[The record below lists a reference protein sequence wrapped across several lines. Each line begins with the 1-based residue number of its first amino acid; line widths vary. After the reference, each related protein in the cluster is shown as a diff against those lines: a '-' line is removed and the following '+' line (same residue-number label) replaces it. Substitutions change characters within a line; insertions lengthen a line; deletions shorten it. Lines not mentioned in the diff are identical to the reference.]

1 MSSKFETSQRA
12 ARGLAASAA
21 LLACLVFAPTARA
34 QHLDGTFDWTRANV
48 APGQLVSVEVRVDGH
63 RVPLYRGA
71 EDLNRHYF
79 AAERGE
85 NYALRI
91 RNRTGRRVG
100 VLIAVDGLNVV
111 NGERSRLGRGEP
123 MYVLDPWETAVIQGW
138 RTSLEH
144 VRQFVFVD
152 EQRSYASRTGQ
163 ANGDMGWIRL
173 LAFEE
178 DRPVAINRLR
188 DDRRR
193 KGWLRGETQDELG
206 RLEEADR
213 DNAGKEKEGS
223 ADAEAPAAPEARTQ
237 KLAPQTLEGVPRA
250 DESFPGTGWGD
261 RKRDTVR
268 RTWFVPALAASD
280 HIVLRY
286 EYASGLTALGILP
299 EWERLDVRERGEFGF
314 ARAPRW

>member
-1 MSSKFETSQRA
+1 MSSKFETSHRP
-12 ARGLAASAA
+12 ARGLATSAA
-21 LLACLVFAPTARA
+21 LLACLVVAPMARA
-34 QHLDGTFDWTRANV
+34 QHQDGTFDWTRAHV

-63 RVPLYRGA
+63 RVPLYRGS

-91 RNRTGRRVG
+91 RNHTGGRVG

-178 DRPVAINRLR
+178 DRPVAINRFFR
-188 DDRRR
+188 DDQRR
-193 KGWLRGETQDELG
+193 KSSPRDATPDELG
-206 RLEEADR
+206 RLEETDR
-213 DNAGKEKEGS
+213 NKAGKEREGS
-223 ADAEAPAAPEARTQ
+223 AGAETPAALGARQ
-237 KLAPQTLEGVPRA
+237 KPAPQTFEGAPRA
-250 DESFPGTGWGD
+250 EESFPGTGWGD
-261 RKRDTVR
+261 RKRDAVR

-299 EWERLDVRERGEFGF
+299 EWKRLDVRERGEFGF
-314 ARAPRW
+314 AKAPRW

>member
-1 MSSKFETSQRA
+1 MPSKFHPCRN
-12 ARGLAASAA
+12 ARRLVTGTA
-21 LLACLVFAPTARA
+21 LLASLTLAPAARS
-34 QHLDGTFDWTRANV
+34 QHLDPEFGWMRSHS

-63 RVPLYRGA
+63 YVPLYRGP

-79 AAERGE
+79 EAQRGE

-91 RNRTGRRVG
+91 RNRTGSRVG

-111 NGERSRLGRGEP
+111 SGERSRLGHGEP
-123 MYVLDPWETAVIQGW
+123 MYVLDAWETAVIQGW

-152 EQRSYASRTGQ
+152 EERSYASRTHQ

-178 DRPVAINRLR
+178 DRPVATNLFRNG
-188 DDRRR
+188 RRR
-193 KGWLRGETQDELG
+193 HESSQRDAGRSETG
-206 RLEEADR
+206 RLEESDR
-213 DNAGKEKEGS
+213 DSADNEKEGS
-223 ADAEAPAAPEARTQ
+223 AGAGDAAAPEARAQ
-237 KLAPQTLEGVPRA
+237 KSAPQTLEGASRA
-250 DESFPGTGWGD
+250 DEPFPGTGWGD

-268 RTWFVPALAASD
+268 RTWFVPALASSD

-286 EYASGLTALGILP
+286 EYARGLTTLGILP
-299 EWERLDVRERGEFGF
+299 EWKRLDVRERGEFGF
-314 ARAPRW
+314 AKAPRW

>member
-21 LLACLVFAPTARA
+21 LLACLAFTPTARA
-34 QHLDGTFDWTRANV
+34 QHLDGTFDWTKAHV

-91 RNRTGRRVG
+91 RNHTGRRVG

-178 DRPVAINRLR
+178 DRPVAINQFR

-193 KGWLRGETQDELG
+193 KSSPRAATPDELG
-206 RLEEADR
+206 RLEEKDR
-213 DNAGKEKEGS
+213 NKAGQEREGS
-223 ADAEAPAAPEARTQ
+223 ADAEAPAAPEARQ
-237 KLAPQTLEGVPRA
+237 KLAPQTLEGAPRA
-250 DESFPGTGWGD
+250 EESFPGTGWGD
-261 RKRDTVR
+261 RKRDAVR

-299 EWERLDVRERGEFGF
+299 EWERLDVRQRGEFGF
-314 ARAPRW
+314 AKAPRW

>member
-1 MSSKFETSQRA
+1 MSSKFENHRT
-12 ARGLAASAA
+12 RGLAAGAA
-21 LLACLVFAPTARA
+21 LLACLIVAPVAHA
-34 QHLDGTFDWTRANV
+34 QHLEGEFSWTRANV

-63 RVPLYRGA
+63 RVPLYRGS

-100 VLIAVDGLNVV
+100 VLIAVDGLNVLH
-111 NGERSRLGRGEP
+111 GERSRLGRGEP
-123 MYVLDPWETAVIQGW
+123 MYVLDPWESAVIQGW

-178 DRPVAINRLR
+178 DRPVATNRYR

-193 KGWLRGETQDELG
+193 KSSQRDTPRSEMG
-206 RLEEADR
+206 RLEESDR
-213 DNAGKEKEGS
+213 DAAGKEGENSSGSEG
-223 ADAEAPAAPEARTQ
+223 PTAPEARTQ
-237 KLAPQTLEGVPRA
+237 KLAPQTLEGAPRA

-299 EWERLDVRERGEFGF
+299 AWERLDVRERGEFGF

>member
-1 MSSKFETSQRA
+1 MSSKFDRSQH
-12 ARGLAASAA
+12 ARRLAAGTA
-21 LLACLVFAPTARA
+21 LLACLILAPAARA
-34 QHLDGTFDWTRANV
+34 QEAEFDWSRAKA

-63 RVPLYRGA
+63 RVPLYRGS
-71 EDLNRHYF
+71 EDPSRHYF
-79 AAERGE
+79 EAHRGE

-91 RNRTGRRVG
+91 RNHTGRRVG

-152 EQRSYASRTGQ
+152 EERSYASRTGQ

-178 DRPVAINRLR
+178 DRPFVTNHFW

-193 KGWLRGETQDELG
+193 ESSQRDATRSKMG
-206 RLEEADR
+206 RIEESDR
-213 DNAGKEKEGS
+213 DSAGEEKEGS
-223 ADAEAPAAPEARTQ
+223 ASAEAPT
-237 KLAPQTLEGVPRA
+237 APQAQKSAPPTLEGAPLVG
-250 DESFPGTGWGD
+250 ESFPGTGWGD

-268 RTWFVPALAASD
+268 RTWFVPAPAASD

-299 EWERLDVRERGEFGF
+299 EWKRLDVRERGEFGF
-314 ARAPRW
+314 AKAPRW

>member
-1 MSSKFETSQRA
+1 MSSKFEPSQH
-12 ARGLAASAA
+12 ARRLAAGTA
-21 LLACLVFAPTARA
+21 LLACLILAPAARTQDA
-34 QHLDGTFDWTRANV
+34 EFGWTRAKA
-48 APGQLVSVEVRVDGH
+48 APGQLVSVEVRVDGN
-63 RVPLYRGA
+63 RVPLYRGS

-79 AAERGE
+79 EAERGE

-91 RNRTGRRVG
+91 RNHTGRRVG

-152 EQRSYASRTGQ
+152 EERSYASRTGQ

-178 DRPVAINRLR
+178 DRPLATRYFR
-188 DDRRR
+188 DDQRR
-193 KGWLRGETQDELG
+193 KSSQGEATRSEKE
-206 RLEEADR
+206 RLEESDR
-213 DNAGKEKEGS
+213 DAAGKADEGG
-223 ADAEAPAAPEARTQ
+223 ADVPSAPETHAQ
-237 KLAPQTLEGVPRA
+237 KSAPSTLEGAPLVG
-250 DESFPGTGWGD
+250 ESFPGTGWGD

-286 EYASGLTALGILP
+286 EYANGLTALGILP
-299 EWERLDVRERGEFGF
+299 EWKRLDVRERGEFGF
-314 ARAPRW
+314 AKAPRW